1 MNLDALELYRLYLAQ
16 VFTWPIA
23 GLSHAGRAVATHSL
37 GMPQSRSAE
46 RGQPNNLPMRDILKI
61 LEQDARATPARI
73 AALTG
78 RDEDEVARQ
87 IGIWE
92 KSGVIR
98 RYKTV
103 IDWERFGD
111 ERVYAFI
118 DVSVTPER
126 GSGFDEIA
134 GRIYR
139 YPEVRSVALVSGGHD
154 LRVIVEGLNI
164 REIADFVA
172 EKLATLDRVNSTDTH
187 FLLKKYKEDGDVF
200 AEADAD
206 QRLMV
211 AP

>member
-1 MNLDALELYRLYLAQ
+1 
-16 VFTWPIA
+16 
-23 GLSHAGRAVATHSL
+23 
-37 GMPQSRSAE
+37 
-46 RGQPNNLPMRDILKI
+46 MRDILKI
-61 LEQDARATPARI
+61 LEQDARAAPGRI

-78 RDEDEVARQ
+78 HGEAEVARQ
-87 IGIWE
+87 IEEWE

-134 GRIYR
+134 RRIYR
-139 YPEVRSVALVSGGHD
+139 YPEVRSVMLVSGGHD
-154 LRVIVEGLNI
+154 LRIIVEGASI
-164 REIADFVA
+164 REIGDFVA